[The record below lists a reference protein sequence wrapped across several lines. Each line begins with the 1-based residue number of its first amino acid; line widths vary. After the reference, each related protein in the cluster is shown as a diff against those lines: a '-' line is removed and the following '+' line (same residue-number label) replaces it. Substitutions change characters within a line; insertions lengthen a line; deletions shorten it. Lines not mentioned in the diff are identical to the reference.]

1 MTSHQ
6 IEMEI
11 IFKRN
16 QTEILKLKTIITEIK
31 NPIVTQQQFELA
43 GKKKSVKLKIGQL
56 DLPNL
61 V

>member
-16 QTEILKLKTIITEIK
+16 QIEILTLKTIITEIK
-31 NPIVTQQQFELA
+31 NLIVTQQQFELA
-43 GKKKSVKLKIGQL
+43 GKKISEVEDRSTGLT
-56 DLPNL
+56 
-61 V
+61 